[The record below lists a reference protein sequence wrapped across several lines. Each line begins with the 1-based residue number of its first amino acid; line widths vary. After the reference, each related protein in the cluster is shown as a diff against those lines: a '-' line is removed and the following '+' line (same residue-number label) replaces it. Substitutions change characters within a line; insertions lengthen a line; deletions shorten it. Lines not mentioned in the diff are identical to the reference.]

1 MRVVAVA
8 AARQIGVV
16 VAAVARLI
24 GIVAVG
30 VGVGVAVAT
39 AQGGHALGVAVDGLL
54 EIESCP
60 RLVRRFLF
68 VRCCFP
74 VLQQR

>member
-16 VAAVARLI
+16 VTAVARLI
-24 GIVAVG
+24 GIVA
-30 VGVGVAVAT
+30 VGVAVAT
-39 AQGGHALGVAVDGLL
+39 AQGGHALGVADGLL
-54 EIESCP
+54 EIVSCP